1 MKADVF
7 TGNLTGNVTGNVT
20 GSSGSA
26 DKLTTARKTYV
37 TLGTAS
43 TTTTRDWSGDTTI
56 PVSGTLPVANGG
68 TGATTALGAEYN
80 IVGSVQTVETDLT
93 DSRYFALRNETIS
106 STNGSFRWNKVSKI
120 KKYTESNYWYG
131 TCSTASATVA
141 KTVTLSG
148 FELVTNV
155 RVTIKFTNSN
165 TATNAT
171 LNINS
176 TGAKPIYYHGTN
188 VPNNIIVANSTI
200 NIVYNGTQYEIV
212 GDFSASGSSMVTGV
226 KGEA

>member
-1 MKADVF
+1 MQ
-7 TGNLTGNVTGNVT
+7 NI
-20 GSSGSA
+20 GS
-26 DKLTTARKTYV
+26 
-37 TLGTAS
+37 
-43 TTTTRDWSGDTTI
+43 
-56 PVSGTLPVANGG
+56 
-68 TGATTALGAEYN
+68 
-80 IVGSVQTVETDLT
+80 Q
-93 DSRYFALRNETIS
+93 
-106 STNGSFRWNKVSKI
+106 
-120 KKYTESNYWYG
+120 TESNYWYG

-176 TGAKPIYYHGTN
+176 TGAKAIYYHGTN
-188 VPNNIIVANSTI
+188 VPNNIIVANSII
-200 NIVYNGTQYEIV
+200 NLVYNGTQYEIV

-226 KGEA
+226 KGEAESTYRSGNVNITKSNLGLTTDEMGIKWSDSNITSGAYNSPYYANGIWVIGGGGIKYSTDGKTWTSSNITGGTFSNPYYANGIWVIGRSDGGGGIKY

>member
-1 MKADVF
+1 MNARLILKEI
-7 TGNLTGNVTGNVT
+7 
-20 GSSGSA
+20 GSRINNIGTIV
-26 DKLTTARKTYV
+26 DTDPNNDETTSYMGKM
-37 TLGTAS
+37 LE
-43 TTTTRDWSGDTTI
+43 
-56 PVSGTLPVANGG
+56 
-68 TGATTALGAEYN
+68 GA
-80 IVGSVQTVETDLT
+80 
-93 DSRYFALRNETIS
+93 
-106 STNGSFRWNKVSKI
+106 GSFGGGLKDIGSQ
-120 KKYTESNYWYG
+120 TESNYWYG

-155 RVTIKFTNSN
+155 RVTIKFTNAN

-200 NIVYNGTQYEIV
+200 NLVYNGTQYEIV
-212 GDFSASGSSMVTGV
+212 GDFSASTVTGV
-226 KGEA
+226 VSNHTLIL